1 MSDTKSKAAA
11 PKEDL
16 KEYAGGWIT
25 ERKGAPV
32 PGFLK
37 LAFPVI
43 GLFCAAYLV
52 VYMNGE
58 VDHSDRGVLVRA
70 FNSMTIP
77 ADTLMY
83 IVAALAL
90 IYVVLVV
97 SFAIRK
103 FHED

>member
-1 MSDTKSKAAA
+1 MSDSRGKTEAQPA
-11 PKEDL
+11 EV

-70 FNSMTIP
+70 FNSMTLP
-77 ADTLMY
+77 ADPLM
-83 IVAALAL
+83 
-90 IYVVLVV
+90 
-97 SFAIRK
+97 
-103 FHED
+103 

>member
-1 MSDTKSKAAA
+1 MSDTKPQAEA
-11 PKEDL
+11 PREAL

-25 ERKGAPV
+25 ERKGEPV

-52 VYMNGE
+52 VYRNGE
-58 VDHSDRGVLVRA
+58 VDHADRGVLVRA
-70 FNSMTIP
+70 FNSMTLP
-77 ADTLMY
+77 ADPLMY
-83 IVAALAL
+83 VVAVMALV
-90 IYVVLVV
+90 YVVLVV
-97 SFAIRK
+97 TFAIRK